1 MSRRPTAA
9 DLRRLFDGL
18 SANDRTRFVQS
29 EAFQADA
36 RAIYLD
42 QLEQALL
49 EWFGSQFDTRKDHHW
64 PMVGPTGPLGLLP
77 ELLGVVV
84 DKVIAQPV
92 AVEDC

>member
-42 QLEQALL
+42 QLEQALNSL
-49 EWFGSQFDTRKDHHW
+49 RKLDAIRTKSAL
-64 PMVGPTGPLGLLP
+64 PTSPRLVKSAPPAARGNAAGTPSRRSR
-77 ELLGVVV
+77 
-84 DKVIAQPV
+84 A
-92 AVEDC
+92 